1 MFTFTKKADY
11 ALLALSFLATEGEGR
26 LVGPREIARR
36 YEIPAELLA
45 KVMQT
50 LARHRLVASVPGPTG
65 GYRLARSARE
75 MSVAEVVE
83 AMDGPLAIAQCW
95 EESGPDRCAQSP
107 HCTLRGPLARIQ
119 EEMVRLLRQTT
130 VEEVCQPAP
139 PPRRRRT
146 FEGGTPLNVL
156 KTAAPSVTSSSAARD

>member
-11 ALLALSFLATEGEGR
+11 ALLALSFLATEGDGR
-26 LVGPREIARR
+26 LVGPREIAKR

-50 LARHRLVASVPGPTG
+50 LAKRQLVSSVPGPTG
-65 GYRLARSARE
+65 GYRLARPADRI
-75 MSVAEVVE
+75 SVGDVVE

-95 EESGPDRCAQSP
+95 EEEGPQGCAQSQ

-119 EEMVRLLRQTT
+119 EDIVRLLRETSLADVIT
-130 VEEVCQPAP
+130 PAP
-139 PPRRRRT
+139 LLHPRPVSGPALTMFNPRAR
-146 FEGGTPLNVL
+146 
-156 KTAAPSVTSSSAARD
+156 TAASSPKN